1 MTTTAAETPSTV
13 LPPEDLEPM
22 LDLSRFLAR
31 TDGPAAL
38 VGPDGQV
45 VDLPAQVFDV
55 VVDVVRAMER
65 GKAITIAPV
74 DQMLTTQEAAD
85 FLGVSRPTV
94 VKLLESGRIPFA
106 QPGAG
111 RHRRVRLEDVVEY
124 QRQTATERASIL
136 SDMTADAVDLGLY
149 DGPADYGAALRR
161 ARHGRD

>member
-1 MTTTAAETPSTV
+1 
-13 LPPEDLEPM
+13 M

-38 VGPDGQV
+38 VGSDGQV

-65 GKAITIAPV
+65 GKAITIVPV

-111 RHRRVRLEDVVEY
+111 RHRRVRLEDVVAY
-124 QRQTATERASIL
+124 QRRTATERASIL
-136 SDMTADAVDLGLY
+136 SDMTADAVELGLY
-149 DGPADYGAALRR
+149 DEPADYGAALRR
-161 ARHGRD
+161 ARRGRD